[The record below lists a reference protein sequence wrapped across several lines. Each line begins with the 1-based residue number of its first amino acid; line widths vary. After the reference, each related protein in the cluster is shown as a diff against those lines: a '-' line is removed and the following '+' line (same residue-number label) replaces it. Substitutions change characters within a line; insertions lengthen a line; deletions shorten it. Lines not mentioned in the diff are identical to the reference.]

1 MKRIMVTLEDSVY
14 DVLDAK
20 ATEKK
25 MTPSGLGKE
34 IITTV
39 CNTYTP
45 TNSATPCTQQII
57 NDTIDAIRDY
67 VKTLKVGES
76 FVLCNVKS
84 YTDLPHGHKIT
95 VGKVWNQLISSGA
108 EANVERAKSRNG
120 NYKNR
125 GSAAVYNR
133 I

>member
-1 MKRIMVTLEDSVY
+1 MKKIMVTLEDSTFEI
-14 DVLDAK
+14 LDAK

-25 MTPSGLGKE
+25 MTAPALGRE

-39 CNTYTP
+39 CSTFTP

-67 VKTLKVGES
+67 VKTLTPGDS
-76 FVLCNVKS
+76 FVLCNVQN

-108 EANVERAKSRNG
+108 EANVERAMNRNG

-125 GSAAVYNR
+125 GSAAVYTR

>member
-1 MKRIMVTLEDSVY
+1 MKKIMITLEDNVF
-14 DVLDAK
+14 DILDAK

-25 MTPSGLGKE
+25 MTASGLGKE
-34 IITTV
+34 IITTA
-39 CNTYTP
+39 CSTYTP
-45 TNSATPCTQQII
+45 TTSATPCTQQII
-57 NDTIDAIRDY
+57 NDTIEAIREY
-67 VKTLKVGES
+67 VKTLNPGTS
-76 FVLCNVKS
+76 FVLCNVQS

-108 EANVERAKSRNG
+108 EANVERARSRNG